1 MKNKQIKTESW
12 RQTWTPTV
20 LMGRRVAAIVSESL
34 IELSSTCSCSDVR
47 DFTRAT
53 RAWDCHTQVD
63 TISSSINSSTPSLSL
78 SLSLCLSV
86 SLFRFIGHFPGEPGL
101 ARVYWSKGWWKWWW
115 QLELQVVQSSS
126 QITTANQHQ
135 TFHRPHALPV
145 AQPTVSKHWRENITF
160 HGLAYPKFTWGSSNF
175 VFNH

>member
-1 MKNKQIKTESW
+1 
-12 RQTWTPTV
+12 
-20 LMGRRVAAIVSESL
+20 MGRSVAAIVSESL

-78 SLSLCLSV
+78 SL
-86 SLFRFIGHFPGEPGL
+86 FRFIGHFPGEPQL

-145 AQPTVSKHWRENITF
+145 AQPTVSKHWREKWTKAWLDIKTPTSWIPY
-160 HGLAYPKFTWGSSNF
+160 GCRQLVPRKF
-175 VFNH
+175 